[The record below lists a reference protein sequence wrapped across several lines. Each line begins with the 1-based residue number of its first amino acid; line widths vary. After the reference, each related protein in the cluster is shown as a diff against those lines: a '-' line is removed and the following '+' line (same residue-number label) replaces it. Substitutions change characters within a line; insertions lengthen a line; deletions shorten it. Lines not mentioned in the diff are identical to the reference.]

1 MNALIEKYEH
11 NATLVIR
18 AFAITKRTNRQ
29 LQARELTILKQ
40 AVDVVVPHLADTC
53 GMTCIEFEILLLH
66 AAVMNPENTVDFL
79 DTAVE
84 FITVIRPE
92 SWLTEYDMWFLKFV
106 SQLRN
111 ALDVAQNGR
120 QGESSASVSFAADS
134 TLQASVPVLASFN
147 HVFQAWSGN
156 TSQMANPA
164 ASILSEP
171 SVASCWNI
179 TSSPLFLT
187 NTSVA
192 AYMASSGGAQ
202 TPSNMLNPS
211 STPGAVDNFTGVSFQ
226 NWLMEPPEANLATGF
241 EVQPF
246 LTENSYLDS
255 SMGLPETQVPSSLD
269 GFQNDNTPDWL
280 VNSLDYDLAALIAS
294 IKETNTGEEA
304 SS

>member
-66 AAVMNPENTVDFL
+66 AAVINPEKTLDFL

-147 HVFQAWSGN
+147 NVFQAWSGN

-164 ASILSEP
+164 ASILGE
-171 SVASCWNI
+171 
-179 TSSPLFLT
+179 SSRPIC
-187 NTSVA
+187 
-192 AYMASSGGAQ
+192 
-202 TPSNMLNPS
+202 
-211 STPGAVDNFTGVSFQ
+211 TPGAVDNFTGIHFRD
-226 NWLMEPPEANLATGF
+226 WLMAPLEANLAMGF
-241 EVQPF
+241 EVQPT
-246 LTENSYLDS
+246 LTENPHLDS

-280 VNSLDYDLAALIAS
+280 ANSLDYDLAALIAS
-294 IKETNTGEEA
+294 INETNTG
-304 SS
+304 